1 MAVEKPHLNLV
12 FIGHVDHGKSTT
24 IGRLFFELGAI
35 DEHTIRKLK
44 EEAERLGKATFEF
57 AFVMDKLKEERER
70 GLTIDIAHRK
80 LETDKYYFTIIDAP
94 GHRDF
99 IKNMITGASQA
110 DAAVLVV
117 DVAQRDEKGGLMP
130 QTKEHVFLAR
140 TLGIQ
145 QMIAAINK
153 MDVVNYDQKKYEE
166 VKSMLEK
173 LFQIVG
179 YKKDSIIYVPISGLK
194 GDNIT
199 KKSENLKWW
208 DGPTLLEAINSLK
221 VPEKPIDLPL
231 RIPVQDVYSI
241 TGIGTVPVGRVE
253 TGVLKVGDKVIFEP
267 PSVSGEVKSI
277 EMHHEPIEKAVPGD
291 NIGFNVRGV
300 SKKDLRRGDVCG
312 HVDSPPTVVKEF
324 TAQIIVLQ
332 HPSAITVGY
341 TPVFHAHTAQV
352 ACRIVEL
359 ISKLDPRTG
368 NIIEKNPKFL
378 KTGDAGVIKVQPT
391 RPMVLEKVKEIPPL
405 GRFAIRDMG
414 MTVAAGMVVDVVPAK
429 K

>member
-24 IGRLFFELGAI
+24 IGRLLFELGAI

-312 HVDSPPTVVKEF
+312 HVDNPPTVAKEF

-414 MTVAAGMVVDVVPAK
+414 MTVAAGMVVDVVPARK
-429 K
+429 